1 MIKLYVTVWSSG
13 EDSNLEY
20 EISNELAEFLRIKDW
35 GDYVDEMEEEDKT
48 CNEFGMEIS
57 NEEVHDI
64 MRDKS
69 VPESIVKE
77 LSAIDSN
84 ASLVASELAVEYVLD
99 EYPPDEWDSYGKM
112 KADMEAGL
120 FIPSLSF
127 EKYLVENGWDTSDED
142 YDEESAKES
151 YMEELEEEYTAWV
164 EELPLDERVNRY
176 GLDEYLALDYVNYGY
191 TLDYVN
197 KAAEK

>member
-1 MIKLYVTVWSSG
+1 
-13 EDSNLEY
+13 
-20 EISNELAEFLRIKDW
+20 
-35 GDYVDEMEEEDKT
+35 
-48 CNEFGMEIS
+48 
-57 NEEVHDI
+57 
-64 MRDKS
+64 
-69 VPESIVKE
+69 
-77 LSAIDSN
+77 
-84 ASLVASELAVEYVLD
+84 
-99 EYPPDEWDSYGKM
+99 
-112 KADMEAGL
+112 MEAGL